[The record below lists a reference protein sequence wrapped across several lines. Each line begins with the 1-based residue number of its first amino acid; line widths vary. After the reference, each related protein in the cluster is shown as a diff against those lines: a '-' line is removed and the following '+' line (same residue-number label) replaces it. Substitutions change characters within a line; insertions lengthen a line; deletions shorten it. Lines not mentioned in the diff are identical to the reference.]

1 MSNRKMRE
9 RIMKQY
15 KMILVALLGLVL
27 TACYNNFEQ
36 PKAPVVYSDETF
48 EALNPGLEHITIAE
62 LKAIFGPTTKT
73 GDTGVVGTQKGI
85 DENGNATKFIH
96 FVGNPEKECTD
107 FELENG
113 WYNTGNYYIK
123 GKVISND
130 EQGNIYKSLYI
141 FDGTGAIELKLTNG
155 LFLDYPCNI
164 ETKETMWVY
173 VKIRDL
179 YLGNFRMM
187 LSLGDIPTSS
197 YNSYGTYKYYANSN
211 IVSQIKVRQHVFPG
225 EKATLTES
233 ATDETADIFV
243 VDENTYSKIHGGN
256 TEKFLGRL
264 IRFKNLKVHY
274 AGVAYPKAD
283 GTVVTPAALKNGSF
297 DQIYPSWLSTS
308 GIQETLPTTPGG
320 AITQV
325 VNRPWYHYAYSRNNV
340 ALYGSICLTYR
351 TDLDNGSDH
360 YTSDHGIYMLR
371 TSGYSRFAGNYAP
384 KHGSKGDVL
393 AIYQIYSKQS
403 DYTGGENDYSTYQI
417 AINRVEDS
425 VFENVEPKSAYPAWS
440 AHIKWAENNF
450 PNYIYPAAG
459 VVVPTDEAQAEMIA
473 AWKAQY
479 LANKPAN
486 DGSAAWAEW
495 NAWADW
501 IVWVLEN
508 TPKDAYLLPQQI
520 VEDVDTIE

>member
-1 MSNRKMRE
+1 MSNRKMRDK
-9 RIMKQY
+9 IMKQY
-15 KMILVALLGLVL
+15 KMILVALLGLIL
-27 TACYNNFEQ
+27 TSCYNKFEE
-36 PKAPVVYSDETF
+36 PKPVFTYNDQTF
-48 EALNPGLEHITIAE
+48 EAMNPGLEHISIAD
-62 LKAIFGPTTKT
+62 LKAIFGTTSGT
-73 GDTGVVGTQKGI
+73 GDTGGQGS
-85 DENGNATKFIH
+85 TKYIR
-96 FVGNPEKECTD
+96 FVADPQKECTA
-107 FELENG
+107 FELEKK
-113 WYNTGNYYIK
+113 WYDTGNYYIK

-141 FDGTGAIELKLTNG
+141 YDGTAAIELKLTNG
-155 LFLDYPCNI
+155 LFLEYPCNL
-164 ETKETMWVY
+164 ETMESMWVY
-173 VKIRDL
+173 VKIRGL

-211 IVSQIKVRQHVFPG
+211 IVNPIKVRQYVFPG
-225 EKATLTES
+225 EKTTLTDS
-233 ATDETADIFV
+233 ATDESADIFE
-243 VDENTYSKIHGGN
+243 VDENTYSKIHGAN

-274 AGVAYPKAD
+274 AGVAYPESD
-283 GTVVTPAALKNGSF
+283 GTITTPAPLKNGNF
-297 DQIYPSWLSTS
+297 DQIYPSWLATS

-351 TDLDNGSDH
+351 NDLDNGSAH

-384 KHGSKGDVL
+384 KHGSMGDVL

-403 DYTGGENDYSTYQI
+403 TYAGGADDYSTYQI
-417 AINRVEDS
+417 AINRIEDAQ
-425 VFENVEPKSAYPAWS
+425 FENMEPNTANPAWS
-440 AHIKWAENNF
+440 AHIKWAEDNF
-450 PNYIYPAAG
+450 PNYIYPAPG
-459 VVVPTDEAQAEMIA
+459 VVLPTDDEQAEMIA
-473 AWKAQY
+473 TWKAQY

-486 DGSAAWAEW
+486 DGTPAWAEW
-495 NAWADW
+495 NAWGDW
-501 IVWVLEN
+501 VVWVLEN

>member
-48 EALNPGLEHITIAE
+48 EALNPDLQYISIAD
-62 LKAIFGPTTKT
+62 LKTLFGQTSGT
-73 GDTGVVGTQKGI
+73 GDTGGVETTKYIRFV
-85 DENGNATKFIH
+85 EN
-96 FVGNPEKECTD
+96 PQKECT
-107 FELENG
+107 ELELKKN

>member
-15 KMILVALLGLVL
+15 KMILVALLGLFM
-27 TACYNNFEQ
+27 TSCYNNFEE
-36 PKAPVVYSDETF
+36 PKAPYTYNDETF
-48 EALNPGLEHITIAE
+48 EALNPDLEHITIAG
-62 LKAIFGPTTKT
+62 LKAKFGAISEW
-73 GDTGVVGTQKGI
+73 GDTGVQ
-85 DENGNATKFIH
+85 TKTKYIR
-96 FVGNPEKECTD
+96 FVENPEKECTA
-107 FELENG
+107 FELEKE

-155 LFLDYPCNI
+155 LYLDYPCNL

-211 IVSQIKVRQHVFPG
+211 IVNPIKVRQHVFPG
-225 EKATLTES
+225 EKTTLTES
-233 ATDETADIFV
+233 STDETADIFE
-243 VDENTYSKIHGGN
+243 VDENTYSKIHGAN

-264 IRFKNLKVHY
+264 IRFKNLKVRY
-274 AGVAYPKAD
+274 AGVAYPEAD
-283 GTVVTPAALKNGSF
+283 GSITTPAPLKNGTF
-297 DQIYPSWLSTS
+297 DQIYPSWLATS

-340 ALYGSICLTYR
+340 ALYGSICLTY
-351 TDLDNGSDH
+351 NENAG
-360 YTSDHGIYMLR
+360 YTSDKGVYMLR

-393 AIYQIYSKQS
+393 AIYQIYSKYS
-403 DYTGGENDYSTYQI
+403 DYTGGESDIATYQI
-417 AINRVEDS
+417 AINRIEDAQ
-425 VFENVEPKSAYPAWS
+425 FENMEPTTAYPAWS
-440 AHIKWAENNF
+440 AHIKWAEDNF
-450 PNYIYPAAG
+450 PNYVYPAAG
-459 VVVPTDEAQAEMIA
+459 VIVPTDEEQAEMIA
-473 AWKAQY
+473 TWKAQY

-486 DGSAAWAEW
+486 DGSAAWTEW

>member
-1 MSNRKMRE
+1 
-9 RIMKQY
+9 MKQY

-27 TACYNNFEQ
+27 TACYNNFED
-36 PKAPVVYSDETF
+36 PKPVFTYNDQTF
-48 EALNPGLEHITIAE
+48 EAMNPDLEHISIAD
-62 LKAIFGPTTKT
+62 LKKIFGQTSGT
-73 GDTGVVGTQKGI
+73 GDTGGQ
-85 DENGNATKFIH
+85 ASTKYIR
-96 FVGNPEKECTD
+96 FVADPQKECTA
-107 FELENG
+107 FELEKK

-141 FDGTGAIELKLTNG
+141 FDGTAAIELKLTNG
-155 LFLDYPCNI
+155 LFLDYPCNL
-164 ETKETMWVY
+164 ETKESMWVY
-173 VKIRDL
+173 VKIRGL

-211 IVSQIKVRQHVFPG
+211 LVSQNKVRLHVFPG
-225 EKATLTES
+225 EKTTLTES
-233 ATDETADIFV
+233 STDETADIFE
-243 VDENTYSKIHGGN
+243 VDENTYSKIHGSN

-264 IRFKNLKVHY
+264 IRFKGLKVHY
-274 AGVAYPKAD
+274 AGVDYPAAD
-283 GTVVTPAALKNGSF
+283 GSIVKNDPLLNGSF
-297 DQIYPSWLSTS
+297 EQIYPSWLSTS

-325 VNRPWYHYAYSRNNV
+325 VNRPWYHFAYSRNNV

-351 TDLDNGSDH
+351 TDLDNGSAH

-384 KHGSKGDVL
+384 KHGSMGDVL

-403 DYTGGENDYSTYQI
+403 DYMGGENDYSTYQI
-417 AINRVEDS
+417 AINRIEDAQ
-425 VFENVEPKSAYPAWS
+425 FENMEPKTPSPEWS
-440 AHIKWAENNF
+440 ALIKWAEDNF
-450 PNYIYPAAG
+450 PNYIYPAVG
-459 VVVPTDEAQAEMIA
+459 VVVPTDEEQAEMIA
-473 AWKAQY
+473 AWKSEY
-479 LANKPAN
+479 LAKK
-486 DGSAAWAEW
+486 SALAENQEW
-495 NAWADW
+495 SAWADW

-508 TPKDAYLLPQQI
+508 TTKDAYLLPQQI

>member
-15 KMILVALLGLVL
+15 KLILVALFGLFM
-27 TACYNNFEQ
+27 TSCYNDFEQ
-36 PKAPVVYSDETF
+36 PKATVIYNDQTF
-48 EALNPGLEHITIAE
+48 EALNPDLEHISIAD
-62 LKAIFGPTTKT
+62 LKAIFGQTSGT
-73 GDTGVVGTQKGI
+73 GDTGGQGS
-85 DENGNATKFIH
+85 TKYIR
-96 FVGNPEKECTD
+96 FVENPEKECTA
-107 FELENG
+107 FELEKK
-113 WYNTGNYYIK
+113 WYHTGNYYIK

-211 IVSQIKVRQHVFPG
+211 IVSQHKVRMHVFPG
-225 EKATLTES
+225 EKTTLTEG
-233 ATDETADIFV
+233 TAADSDIYV
-243 VDENTYSKIHGGN
+243 VDETSYKNIHGSN

-264 IRFKNLKVHY
+264 IRFKGLRVHY
-274 AGVAYPKAD
+274 AGVAYPEAD
-283 GTVVTPAALKNGSF
+283 GTVTTPAPLKNGSF

-351 TDLDNGSDH
+351 TDLDNGVDH

-417 AINRVEDS
+417 AINRVEDAQ
-425 VFENVEPKSAYPAWS
+425 FENVEPAIAYPAWS
-440 AHIKWAENNF
+440 AHIKWAEDNF
-450 PNYIYPAAG
+450 PNYVYPAAG
-459 VVVPTDEAQAEMIA
+459 VEVPSDEAQAEMIA

-501 IVWVLEN
+501 VVWVLEN

>member
-1 MSNRKMRE
+1 MYTSASNVKPKMRE
-9 RIMKQY
+9 KIMKQY
-15 KMILVALLGLVL
+15 KMILVALLGLFM
-27 TACYNNFEQ
+27 TSCYNDFEE
-36 PKAPVVYSDETF
+36 PKAPYTYNDETF
-48 EALNPGLEHITIAE
+48 EALNPDLEYITIAD
-62 LKAIFGPTTKT
+62 LKKIFGQTSGT
-73 GDTGVVGTQKGI
+73 GDTGGQASTKYIRFV
-85 DENGNATKFIH
+85 EN
-96 FVGNPEKECTD
+96 PDKECTA
-107 FELENG
+107 FELEKK

-155 LFLDYPCNI
+155 LFLDYPCNL

-211 IVSQIKVRQHVFPG
+211 IVSQNKVRLHVFPG
-225 EKATLTES
+225 EKTTLTES
-233 ATDETADIFV
+233 STDETADIFE
-243 VDENTYSKIHGGN
+243 VDENSYSKIHGAN

-274 AGVAYPKAD
+274 AGVAYPEAD
-283 GTVVTPAALKNGSF
+283 GTITTPAALKNGSF
-297 DQIYPSWLSTS
+297 DQIYPSWLATS
-308 GIQETLPTTPGG
+308 GIQETLPTTPNG

-351 TDLDNGSDH
+351 TDLDNGSNH

-384 KHGSKGDVL
+384 KNGSKGDVL

-417 AINRVEDS
+417 AVNRVEDAQ
-425 VFENVEPKSAYPAWS
+425 FENMEPKTASPAWS
-440 AHIKWAENNF
+440 AHIKWAEDNF

-459 VVVPTDEAQAEMIA
+459 ITVPTDEAQAEMMA
-473 AWKAQY
+473 VWKEQY
-479 LANKPAN
+479 LANKPAD
-486 DGSAAWAEW
+486 DGTPLWAEW
-495 NAWADW
+495 NAWGDW
-501 IVWVLEN
+501 VVWVLEN

>member
-9 RIMKQY
+9 KIMKQY
-15 KMILVALLGLVL
+15 KLILVALLGLFI
-27 TACYNNFEQ
+27 TSCYNNFEQ
-36 PKAPVVYSDETF
+36 PKATF
-48 EALNPGLEHITIAE
+48 IYDDQTFQALNPDLEHISIAD
-62 LKAIFGPTTKT
+62 LKAIFGPTSKT
-73 GDTGVVGTQKGI
+73 GDTGSVGTQKGI
-85 DENGNATKFIH
+85 EEGGNATKYIH

-155 LFLDYPCNI
+155 LFLDYPCNLD
-164 ETKETMWVY
+164 TKETMWVY
-173 VKIRDL
+173 VKVRDL

-211 IVSQIKVRQHVFPG
+211 IVSQNKVRLHVFPG
-225 EKATLTES
+225 EKTTLTES
-233 ATDETADIFV
+233 TTDETADIFE
-243 VDENTYSKIHGGN
+243 VDKNTYSKIHGAN

-264 IRFKNLKVHY
+264 IRFKGLKVHY
-274 AGVAYPKAD
+274 AGVAYPEAD
-283 GTVVTPAALKNGSF
+283 GTITTPAPLKNGTF
-297 DQIYPSWLSTS
+297 DQIYPSWLATS
-308 GIQETLPTTPGG
+308 GIQETLPTTPDG

-351 TDLDNGSDH
+351 TDLTDGAEH

-384 KHGSKGDVL
+384 KHGSEGDVL

-403 DYTGGENDYSTYQI
+403 DYTGGLNDYSTYQI
-417 AINRVEDS
+417 AINRIEDAQ
-425 VFENVEPKSAYPAWS
+425 FKNMEPKEAYPAWS
-440 AHIKWAENNF
+440 AYIKQTEDSF

-459 VVVPTDEAQAEMIA
+459 IIVPSNEEQAAMIA
-473 AWKAQY
+473 AWKANY

-486 DGSAAWAEW
+486 DGSQTWKEW
-495 NAWADW
+495 NDWADW

-508 TPKDAYLLPQQI
+508 TPKDSYLLPQQI

>member
-1 MSNRKMRE
+1 
-9 RIMKQY
+9 MKQF
-15 KMILVALLGLVL
+15 KIVLVALIGLIL
-27 TACYNNFEQ
+27 TGCYNDFEM
-36 PKAPVVYSDETF
+36 PKEVMIYNDQTF
-48 EALNPGLEHITIAE
+48 EALNPGLEHITIAAM
-62 LKAIFGPTTKT
+62 KNIFGQTSGTGTNAGAENTKYIRF
-73 GDTGVVGTQKGI
+73 V
-85 DENGNATKFIH
+85 EN
-96 FVGNPEKECTD
+96 PDKECTD
-107 FELENG
+107 LELNKK

-164 ETKETMWVY
+164 ETKESMWVY
-173 VKIRDL
+173 VKLRGL

-187 LSLGDIPTSS
+187 LSLGDVPTSS
-197 YNSYGTYKYYANSN
+197 YNSYGDYKHYANSN
-211 IVSQIKVRQHVFPG
+211 IVNPIKVRQHVFSG
-225 EKATLTES
+225 EKATLSES

-243 VDENTYSKIHGGN
+243 VDENTYSKIHGSN

-283 GTVVTPAALKNGSF
+283 GTVETPVALKNGSF
-297 DQIYPSWLSTS
+297 DQIYPSWIVTS

-320 AITQV
+320 SITQV

-351 TDLDNGSDH
+351 TDLADGKDH

-384 KHGSKGDVL
+384 KNGSKGDVL

-403 DYTGGENDYSTYQI
+403 TYAGGENDYATYQI
-417 AINRVEDS
+417 GINRIEDAQ
-425 VFENVEPKSAYPAWS
+425 FENMEPKTASPAWS
-440 AHIKWAENNF
+440 AHIKWAEDNF
-450 PNYIYPAAG
+450 PYYVYPAAG

-473 AWKAQY
+473 NWKAQY

-486 DGSAAWAEW
+486 DGSATWAEW

-501 IVWVLEN
+501 VVWVLEN
-508 TPKDAYLLPQQI
+508 TPKDSYILPQQI

>member
-9 RIMKQY
+9 KIMKQY
-15 KMILVALLGLVL
+15 KMILVALLGSFM
-27 TACYNNFEQ
+27 TSCYNDFEQ
-36 PKAPVVYSDETF
+36 PKATYIYDDQTF
-48 EALNPGLEHITIAE
+48 EALNPDLEHISIAD
-62 LKAIFGPTTKT
+62 LKAIFGKTSGT
-73 GDTGVVGTQKGI
+73 GDTGGQGS
-85 DENGNATKFIH
+85 TKYIR
-96 FVGNPEKECTD
+96 FVADPQKECTA
-107 FELENG
+107 FELEKK

-155 LFLDYPCNI
+155 LYLDYPCNL

-211 IVSQIKVRQHVFPG
+211 IVSQNKVRLHVFPG
-225 EKATLTES
+225 EKTTLTEGTEANS
-233 ATDETADIFV
+233 DIYV
-243 VDENTYSKIHGGN
+243 VDENSYMNIQGSN

-274 AGVAYPKAD
+274 AGVAYPEAD
-283 GTVVTPAALKNGSF
+283 GTIVTNNPLKNGSF

-340 ALYGSICLTYR
+340 ALYGSICLTYN
-351 TDLDNGSDH
+351 DNAV
-360 YTSDHGIYMLR
+360 YTSDHGVYMLR

-417 AINRVEDS
+417 AINRIEDAQ
-425 VFENVEPKSAYPAWS
+425 FENMEPKTAYPAWS
-440 AHIKWAENNF
+440 AHIKWAEDNF
-450 PNYIYPAAG
+450 PNYVYPALG
-459 VVVPTDEAQAEMIA
+459 VVVPSDDAQAEMIA
-473 AWKAQY
+473 AWKAKY

-486 DGSAAWAEW
+486 DGSPLWADW